1 MWGLFAEKM
10 LAGLRLHFWYVQSVS
25 YVSYWNIMF
34 TLYLYEM
41 TFMLGA
47 GEMMVV
53 LRLGEKA
60 ALPSPTLTC
69 LILTRPQEQRSFVV
83 TGLVFSNI
91 VNETIIV
98 GLQEKEMRTYEKQKL
113 TKHHEW
119 IGRWLFWQKESVLK
133 KLEGSASQHLLYQV
147 NHPFYLTSFIEV
159 HYKLSVYPCKNQTW
173 EDREYFWGH
182 VKGEVMKWVILE
194 DDEVVQRRKA
204 RIVEARRGRRREM
217 YRMERSVEER
227 TSRCGRREQDMWL

>member
-1 MWGLFAEKM
+1 
-10 LAGLRLHFWYVQSVS
+10 
-25 YVSYWNIMF
+25 MF

-91 VNETIIV
+91 VNEIIIV
-98 GLQEKEMRTYEKQKL
+98 GLQEKEMRTYEKP
-113 TKHHEW
+113 
-119 IGRWLFWQKESVLK
+119 
-133 KLEGSASQHLLYQV
+133 SQ
-147 NHPFYLTSFIEV
+147 NNRMNKTS
-159 HYKLSVYPCKNQTW
+159 
-173 EDREYFWGH
+173 
-182 VKGEVMKWVILE
+182 
-194 DDEVVQRRKA
+194 
-204 RIVEARRGRRREM
+204 
-217 YRMERSVEER
+217 
-227 TSRCGRREQDMWL
+227 